1 MPKNPQTAVAGNKDQ
16 ASKAKGTAK
25 KIAKPIRRRGHVV
38 RTKPRFYRP
47 NTVAQKRNS
56 KVLRNLN
63 THNKINN
70 IDASHTILIQ
80 PLSSDKNMSKM
91 ERENTLTFLVDSF
104 ANKVQIKNAFRRLY
118 EAKVRTV
125 KTLIRPDGS
134 KKAYIRLA
142 PGFEALKVAS
152 KIGIL

>member
-1 MPKNPQTAVAGNKDQ
+1 MPKNPTPVNQEAAT
-16 ASKAKGTAK
+16 KAKKTAK
-25 KIAKPIRRRGHVV
+25 KISKPIRKRGHIV
-38 RTKPRFYRP
+38 RTKPIFYRP
-47 NTVAQKRNS
+47 QVKTQKRNA

-63 THNKINN
+63 THNKINT
-70 IDASHTILIQ
+70 IDVSHTILIQ

-91 ERENTLTFLVDSF
+91 ERENTLTFLVSPF

-118 EAKVRTV
+118 EAKVRSV
-125 KTLIRPDGS
+125 KTLIRPDGA

-142 PGFEALKVAS
+142 PGSEALKVAS